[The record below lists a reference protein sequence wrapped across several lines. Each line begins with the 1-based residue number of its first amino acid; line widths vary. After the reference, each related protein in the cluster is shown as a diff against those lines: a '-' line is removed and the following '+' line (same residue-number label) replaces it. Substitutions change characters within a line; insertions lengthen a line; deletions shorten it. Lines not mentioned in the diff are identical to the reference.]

1 MIVFITGASAGFGA
15 EMARTFVRH
24 GHQVVLSGT
33 AAATPFIREIANEIP
48 FSGKTGTAQVA
59 TFVDKAHYARQAKKF
74 KDHAL
79 FAGYAPADHP
89 QIAFAVV
96 VENAG
101 FGSTAAA
108 PVAAKLVKYWC
119 VERLSNPLPAPR
131 GRMVDPFAPQQP
143 QEPEAAE

>member
-1 MIVFITGASAGFGA
+1 M
-15 EMARTFVRH
+15 
-24 GHQVVLSGT
+24 VLSGT
-33 AAATPFIREIANEIP
+33 AGANPFIREIAKITP

-59 TFVDKAHYARQAKKF
+59 TFVDKAHYARQAKKL

-79 FAGYAPADHP
+79 FAGYAPREHP

-108 PVAAKLVKYWC
+108 PIAAKLVKYWC
-119 VERLSNPLPAPR
+119 LDRLSAPLPAPR
-131 GRMVDPFAPQQP
+131 GRMVDPFAPQP
-143 QEPEAAE
+143 TEAPE